1 MPATPTVPATPNTP
15 ATPTVLDEIIVGVR
29 ADLAERIAHAP
40 LVDVEFRAA
49 AQRPALDAEAA
60 LRAAPGIA
68 VIAEVKRASPSK
80 GSLAAIPDPAA
91 LAAEYAAG
99 GATAISVLT
108 EERRFA
114 GSLADLDAVRAAVR
128 IPMLRKDFMVDP
140 YQILEAR
147 AFGADLILLIVAAL
161 TDTELV
167 AMREQ
172 AEGLGMTA
180 LVEVHDA
187 DEARRAV
194 DSGARVIGVNARNL
208 KTLEV
213 DRGVFARLRP
223 LIPAGAVAVAESG
236 IRGVLDVQDYADAGA
251 DAVLV
256 GEALVTD
263 GDPAGAVGRFAA
275 VRARA
280 DRQGHPGGIPGEVR
294 ADETVWA
301 DVPDAVDE
309 KEGTR

>member
-99 GATAISVLT
+99 GSTAISVLT

-128 IPMLRKDFMVDP
+128 IPVLRKDFMVDP
-140 YQILEAR
+140 YQIVEAR
-147 AFGADLILLIVAAL
+147 AHGADLILLIVAAL
-161 TDTELV
+161 SDAQLLS
-167 AMREQ
+167 MREQ
-172 AEGLGMTA
+172 AEALGMTA
-180 LVEVHDA
+180 LVEIHDEH
-187 DEARRAV
+187 EARRAV
-194 DSGARVIGVNARNL
+194 ACGARVIGVNARNL
-208 KTLEV
+208 KTLQV
-213 DRGVFARLRP
+213 DPDAFARLRP
-223 LIPAGAVAVAESG
+223 LIPDTAVAVAESG
-236 IRGVLDVQDYADAGA
+236 IRGVADVARYAAEGA
-251 DAVLV
+251 RAVLV
-256 GEALVTD
+256 GEALVTG
-263 GDPAGAVGRFAA
+263 GDPVGAVASFAGVA
-275 VRARA
+275 VSGIREDARA
-280 DRQGHPGGIPGEVR
+280 SRGEGAR
-294 ADETVWA
+294 
-301 DVPDAVDE
+301 
-309 KEGTR
+309 